1 MKKTIITL
9 LALTITSVSV
19 VAQDIIRTKNNYEF
33 ELKAGLNFLGG
44 TAPMGLPV
52 EIRSIDGYKP
62 KFGGSFEGVATRW
75 FGEQHGDAE
84 WGISAGLRIENR
96 GMSTKATVKSF
107 FTSVPVNNTDVSG
120 YWTGKVDM
128 DYASTLLSIPVLA
141 NYRFNRDWKV
151 RAGLY
156 VGYQLD
162 GKFGGAVYD
171 GYLRNGTPTGIKMP
185 IEGNQQALYDFSEH
199 MQRWQSGL
207 QAGFSWR
214 AYKHFHVNA
223 DLNWG
228 FTNIFKK
235 DFKAISFNMYPIYL
249 QAGFGYQF

>member
-1 MKKTIITL
+1 M
-9 LALTITSVSV
+9 
-19 VAQDIIRTKNNYEF
+19 AQDIIRTKNNYEF

-107 FTSVPVNNTDVSG
+107 FTV
-120 YWTGKVDM
+120 
-128 DYASTLLSIPVLA
+128 
-141 NYRFNRDWKV
+141 
-151 RAGLY
+151 
-156 VGYQLD
+156 
-162 GKFGGAVYD
+162 
-171 GYLRNGTPTGIKMP
+171 
-185 IEGNQQALYDFSEH
+185 
-199 MQRWQSGL
+199 
-207 QAGFSWR
+207 GFSWR

-235 DFKAISFNMYPIYL
+235 DFKAISFNMYPIYR